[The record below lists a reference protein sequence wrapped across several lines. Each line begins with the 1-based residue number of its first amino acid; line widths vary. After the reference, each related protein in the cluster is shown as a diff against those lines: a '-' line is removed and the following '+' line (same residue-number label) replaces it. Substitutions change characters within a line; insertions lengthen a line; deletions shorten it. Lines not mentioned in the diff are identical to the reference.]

1 MKKVSM
7 LVFVLMLF
15 SSVSSAA
22 FAAGNGD
29 NKGKATAPG
38 QSVNFSKGVT
48 TIVTT
53 TETVEHDSEIDV
65 QESTEY
71 SDVPMSETLAPVTL
85 EPVETITIEESKE
98 FCNNGHKQENCEIKH
113 KYRTIITEDTI
124 TTTNTWVETTAIT
137 TTTTTVTP
145 VTTTVTTVTT
155 TQHQG
160 APGSNGKFIGET
172 STSTSVAV
180 KGDPVTTSTQETN
193 ITNGPVSSTSVTTTM
208 TLSNTVSGWK

>member
-1 MKKVSM
+1 MKKISM

-15 SSVSSAA
+15 FSVSSAV

-53 TETVEHDSEIDV
+53 TETVEHNSKIDV

-71 SDVPMSETLAPVTL
+71 SYVPMSETLAPVTS
-85 EPVETITIEESKE
+85 EPVVTTTIVDSKE
-98 FCNNGHKQENCEIKH
+98 FCNSGHKQENCEIKH
-113 KYRTIITEDTI
+113 KYRTIITQDTI
-124 TTTNTWVETTAIT
+124 TTTNTWVETTAMT

-145 VTTTVTTVTT
+145 VTTTVTTVTK

-172 STSTSVAV
+172 STSTSVDV
-180 KGDPVTTSTQETN
+180 IGDPVTTSTQETK
-193 ITNGPVSSTSVTTTM
+193 ITNGPVSSTPVTTTK
-208 TLSNTVSGWK
+208 TLSDNVSGWM